1 MPRTPSAERT
11 NNAMNENERWKIYGP
26 DLISWEVQK
35 DANLPHS
42 DCVEMSGQQVSVIAR
57 YGASYELE
65 LEYSREIIWPMLRT
79 KPNDV
84 RGYLRRTFGL
94 EIAPHITVNGSPII
108 PQTVWECN
116 ISSLLSVDE
125 FTASSVILSRF
136 LFPSV
141 HLPVVI
147 EQYKVYPCEQRSVTV
162 AGEPFL
168 HRETARGVY
177 GEYII
182 EITGKRLKPTTL
194 EPGESIWYTLVFRAY
209 IQGEEP
215 LAVNTDFE
223 YALRHSQ
230 FGTWGRNLRLH
241 TPDDALNTAFS
252 FAKLRAA
259 ESVFATKMGLVHSP
273 GGGRYYGGVWANDQ
287 CEYSGPFFPF
297 LGDAAAN
304 EAALN
309 AYRIFAKDMG
319 PDYAPIWSSH
329 EVEGDVPC
337 CGKDRGDAAMFA
349 YGAAR
354 FALANGDEAVARELW
369 PAIVWCLEYCR
380 RQVNAFGV
388 VKSETDELE
397 GRFPTGDANLSTSA
411 LTYGALRSAACLANA
426 LGKGREAREYA
437 ERADALEIAIEIH
450 FGGDVEG
457 YETYRYY
464 DGNTTLRA
472 WICLPLAMGILT
484 RRAGTIDALFSPQLW
499 TADGLATESG
509 DTVFWDRATLYALR
523 GVFVAGETETALE
536 YLTAYTRRRLL
547 GDHVPYPVEAYPEGD
562 GAHLS
567 AESALYCRIITEG
580 LFGITPT
587 GLRSFRCLPR
597 LPAAWPEMR
606 LTNIRAFGSSFDLRI
621 GREIE
626 DIRLIV
632 SVNGRPVFDKS
643 QANGAAFDVTLP

>member
-1 MPRTPSAERT
+1 
-11 NNAMNENERWKIYGP
+11 MNENERWENN
-26 DLISWEVQK
+26 DLDYIFWDVK
-35 DANLPHS
+35 HDPNLPHA
-42 DCVEMSGQQVSVIAR
+42 DHLEMSGRQVSTIMK
-57 YGASYELE
+57 YSITEELE
-65 LEYSREIIWPMLRT
+65 LKLSREIIWPMLRT

-84 RGYLRRTFGL
+84 RGYLRRTFGP
-94 EIAPHITVNGSPII
+94 EIAPRFTVNGEPII
-108 PQTVWECN
+108 PG
-116 ISSLLSVDE
+116 
-125 FTASSVILSRF
+125 FVILVEYTNVLNFTENSDSRF
-136 LFPSV
+136 NITRHLFPST
-141 HLPVVI
+141 HHPVVI
-147 EQYKVYPCEQRSVTV
+147 EEYRINDYHGYGERARTYTI
-162 AGEPFL
+162 AAEPFIY
-168 HRETARGVY
+168 RETAKGVY
-177 GEYII
+177 GEYVI
-182 EITGKRLKPTTL
+182 EVIGKRLEPTTL
-194 EPGESIWYTLVFRAY
+194 GLADPFAYELIFRAY

-215 LAVNTDFE
+215 PVIEPEIE
-223 YALRHSQ
+223 YQLRA
-230 FGTWGRNLRLH
+230 RNVSKWFRDLRLH

-309 AYRIFAKDMG
+309 AYRIFARDMG

-337 CGKDRGDAAMFA
+337 CGKDRGDAAMYA

-354 FALANGDEAVARELW
+354 FALASGDEAIARELW
-369 PAIVWCLEYCR
+369 PHIGWCLEYCR

-388 VKSETDELE
+388 VKSESDELE

-411 LTYGALRSAACLANA
+411 LTYGALRSAADLALA
-426 LGKGREAREYA
+426 LGKRREATEYA
-437 ERADALEIAIEIH
+437 QRADALEIAIEIH

-484 RRAGTIDALFSPQLW
+484 RKAGTIAALFSPQLW

-523 GVFVAGETETALE
+523 GVFIAGETETALE

-547 GDHVPYPVEAYPEGD
+547 GDHVPYPIEAYPEGD

-587 GLRSFRCLPR
+587 GLRSFRCVPR
-597 LPAAWPEMR
+597 LPAQWPEMR
-606 LTNIRAFGSSFDLRI
+606 LTNLRAFGSSFDLRV

-632 SVNGRPVFDKS
+632 SVNGQPIFDKS
-643 QANGAAFDVTLP
+643 QADGGAFDVTLPIA

>member
-1 MPRTPSAERT
+1 
-11 NNAMNENERWKIYGP
+11 MNDNERWTNPAPNAIYW
-26 DLISWEVQK
+26 DVAQ

-42 DCVEMSGQQVSVIAR
+42 DHIEMSGRQVSVIVK
-57 YGASYELE
+57 YGVSEALDLE
-65 LEYSREIIWPMLRT
+65 FSREIIWPMLRT
-79 KPNDV
+79 KAKDV
-84 RGYLRRTFGL
+84 RGYLRFTL
-94 EIAPHITVNGSPII
+94 KPASEPYITVNGRNLFNQSVEFINFSGMFHLT
-108 PQTVWECN
+108 QTL
-116 ISSLLSVDE
+116 SSGITV
-125 FTASSVILSRF
+125 SRR
-136 LFPSV
+136 LFPSTQ
-141 HLPVVI
+141 HPVAI
-147 EQYKVYPCEQRSVTV
+147 EQYRISGDSHASYTIAAAPFTALATAKGIYGDYVIEVI
-162 AGEPFL
+162 GEKL
-168 HRETARGVY
+168 E
-177 GEYII
+177 
-182 EITGKRLKPTTL
+182 PTTL
-194 EPGESIWYTLVFRAY
+194 APFEELWYSLTFRAY

-215 LAVNTDFE
+215 PAINPDTE
-223 YALRHSQ
+223 RQLRQ
-230 FGTWGRNLRLH
+230 AQVDKWFRDLRLQ
-241 TPDDALNTAFS
+241 TPDEALNTAFS

-259 ESVFATKMGLVHSP
+259 ESVFETKMGPVHSP

-297 LGDAAAN
+297 LGDKYAN

-309 AYRIFAKDMG
+309 AYRIFARDMK

-337 CGKDRGDAAMFA
+337 CGKDRGDAAMVA

-354 FALANGDEAVARELW
+354 FALANGDETIARELW
-369 PAIVWCLEYCR
+369 TSVVWCLEYCR
-380 RQVNAFGV
+380 RQINAFGV

-411 LTYGALRSAACLANA
+411 LTYGALRSAADLALA
-426 LGKGREAREYA
+426 LGKRREATEYTQQ
-437 ERADALEIAIEIH
+437 ADALEIAIEIH

-457 YETYRYY
+457 FETYRYY

-484 RRAGTIDALFSPQLW
+484 RKAGTIDALFSSQLW

-547 GDHVPYPVEAYPEGD
+547 GDHVPYPIEAYPEGD

-567 AESALYCRIITEG
+567 AESALYCRVITEG

-587 GLRSFRCLPR
+587 GLRSFRCVPR

-626 DIRLIV
+626 AIRLLV
-632 SVNGRPVFDKS
+632 SVNGQVIFDKS
-643 QANGAAFDVTLP
+643 QEDGAAFDVTLPTE

>member
-1 MPRTPSAERT
+1 M
-11 NNAMNENERWKIYGP
+11 NNNQRWEINGWDYIFWSVHS
-26 DLISWEVQK
+26 DT
-35 DANLPHS
+35 NLPHS
-42 DCVEMSGQQVSVIAR
+42 DHVEMSGRQVSAIVK

-65 LEYSREIIWPMLRT
+65 LEFSREIIWPMLRT
-79 KPNDV
+79 KKDDV
-84 RGYLRRTFGL
+84 RGYLRRTFGP
-94 EIAPHITVNGSPII
+94 EIAPRIFINGKRFVPQSVEFFAFSGTLRLSETTDSPVTV
-108 PQTVWECN
+108 
-116 ISSLLSVDE
+116 
-125 FTASSVILSRF
+125 SRY
-136 LFPSV
+136 LFPSLQ
-141 HLPVVI
+141 HPAVI
-147 EQYKVYPCEQRSVTV
+147 EQYQIFSDIEKQTTIS
-162 AGEPFL
+162 AEPFT
-168 HRETARGVY
+168 HRETAKGIY
-177 GEYII
+177 GDYMI
-182 EITGKRLKPTTL
+182 EVTGEQIEPTTINETEWL
-194 EPGESIWYTLVFRAY
+194 TYSLVFRAY

-215 LAVNTDFE
+215 PAINPDIE
-223 YALRHSQ
+223 AELRQSQ
-230 FGTWGRNLRLH
+230 VKKWFRDLCLH
-241 TPDDALNTAFS
+241 TPDEALNIAFD

-259 ESVFATKMGLVHSP
+259 ESVFETKMGLVHSP

-297 LGDAAAN
+297 LGDAGAN

-309 AYRIFAKDMG
+309 AYRIFARDMG

-337 CGKDRGDAAMFA
+337 CGKDRGDAAMVA

-380 RQVNAFGV
+380 RKINAFGV

-397 GRFPTGDANLSTSA
+397 GRFPTGDANLSTSC
-411 LTYGALRSAACLANA
+411 LTYGALRSAADLAVA
-426 LGKGREAREYA
+426 LGRGREAAEYR
-437 ERADALEIAIEIH
+437 ERADALAIAIEIH

-472 WICLPLAMGILT
+472 WIALPLAMGILT
-484 RRAGTIDALFSPQLW
+484 RKAGTIDALFSPQLW

-523 GVFVAGETETALE
+523 GVFIAGETERALE

-567 AESALYCRIITEG
+567 AESALYCRVITEG
-580 LFGITPT
+580 LFGILPT
-587 GLRSFRCLPR
+587 GLRSFRCVPR
-597 LPAAWPEMR
+597 LPAEWPEMR
-606 LTNIRAFGSSFDLRI
+606 LTNIRAFGSSFDLRV

-626 DIRLIV
+626 AIRLIV
-632 SVNGRPVFDKS
+632 SVNGQVVFDRS
-643 QANGAAFDVTLP
+643 QADGGPFDVTLPAA

>member
-1 MPRTPSAERT
+1 MSD
-11 NNAMNENERWKIYGP
+11 NERWKIIGSDYIEW
-26 DLISWEVQK
+26 DVLQ
-35 DANLPHS
+35 DTNLPHS
-42 DCVEMSGQQVSVIAR
+42 DTIEMSGRQVSLIVK

-65 LEYSREIIWPMLRT
+65 LALSREIIWPMLRT
-79 KPNDV
+79 KANDV
-84 RGYLRRTFGL
+84 RGYLRRTFGR
-94 EIAPHITVNGSPII
+94 EITPNITVNGKRPT
-108 PQTVWECN
+108 PQTVAYFQIN
-116 ISSLLSVDE
+116 SVLALNETTDTDVE
-125 FTASSVILSRF
+125 LTRF
-136 LFPSV
+136 IFPSTQ
-141 HLPVVI
+141 HPVVI
-147 EQYKVYPCEQRSVTV
+147 EQYEIQCHWERGATI
-162 AGEPFL
+162 AAEPFL
-168 HRETARGVY
+168 HRETAKGIY
-177 GEYII
+177 GDYVI
-182 EITGKRLKPTTL
+182 EISGERLKPTTL
-194 EPGESIWYTLVFRAY
+194 EPRDWLFYTLVFRAY

-215 LAVNTDFE
+215 PATNPDTEED
-223 YALRHSQ
+223 LRVKQ
-230 FGTWGRNLRLH
+230 YDTWNMDLQLH
-241 TPDDALNTAFS
+241 TPDEALNTAFS
-252 FAKLRAA
+252 FAKRRAA
-259 ESVFATKMGLVHSP
+259 ESVFETKMGPVHSP

-297 LGDAAAN
+297 LGDRYAN

-309 AYRIFAKDMG
+309 AYRIFARDMK

-337 CGKDRGDAAMFA
+337 CGKDRGDAAMVA

-354 FALANGDEAVARELW
+354 FALANGDEETARELW
-369 PAIVWCLEYCR
+369 TSIVWCLEYCR

-411 LTYGALRSAACLANA
+411 LTYGALRSAADLATA
-426 LGKGREAREYA
+426 LGKRREAKEYT

-484 RRAGTIDALFSPQLW
+484 RKAGTIDALFSPQLW

-509 DTVFWDRATLYALR
+509 EPVFWDRATLYALR
-523 GVFVAGETETALE
+523 GVFIAGETETALD

-547 GDHVPYPVEAYPEGD
+547 GDHVPYPIEAYPEGD

-567 AESALYCRIITEG
+567 AESALYCRVITEG

-587 GLRSFRCLPR
+587 GFRSFRCVPR

-606 LTNIRAFGSSFDLRI
+606 LTNVRAFGSSFDLRI

-626 DIRLIV
+626 AIRLLV
-632 SVNGRPVFDKS
+632 SVNGQIVFDKS
-643 QANGAAFDVTLP
+643 QDDGGAFDVTL